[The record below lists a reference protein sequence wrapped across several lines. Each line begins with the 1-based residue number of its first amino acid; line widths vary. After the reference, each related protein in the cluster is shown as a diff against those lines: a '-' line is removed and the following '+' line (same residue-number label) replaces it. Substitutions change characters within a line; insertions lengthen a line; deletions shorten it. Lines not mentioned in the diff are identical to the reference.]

1 MGNEK
6 RWTSLNNID
15 VEITLFLLG
24 IFIGLCIAFLAMLY
38 ADSRAQKSTT
48 QTIIKVKEK
57 VPEKTIKSDDWK
69 TYEKVYESEA
79 K

>member
-1 MGNEK
+1 M
-6 RWTSLNNID
+6 NNID
-15 VEITLFLLG
+15 VEITLFILG

-38 ADSRAQKSTT
+38 ADNRAQKRNT

-57 VPEKTIKSDDWK
+57 APEKTIKSDDWK
-69 TYEKVYESEA
+69 TYEKVYEREV